1 MEPKI
6 KIILAEDKALMRKSL
21 IALLKEY
28 PNFEII
34 GEASNGKDLLNLLKD
49 LEPDIVLLDIEMPVM
64 NGIEA
69 LKIIRTR
76 FPEVKVIVLSIHND
90 LVYVRNSLALGA
102 RGYLAKDCLPEQ
114 LERAILDISKK
125 GFYLED
131 GVSKDLLHDTAYSQ
145 NISTGKQ
152 TFSSRELEVLKELC
166 RGKTEKEIALML
178 NISHHTVHFHRMNIY
193 TKTNTHNLAGLLNYA
208 KLNVL
213 LL

>member
-6 KIILAEDKALMRKSL
+6 KIVLAEDKALMRKSL

-28 PNFEII
+28 PKFEII
-34 GEASNGKDLLNLLKD
+34 GEASNGRDLLNLLKD

-69 LKIIRTR
+69 MKVIRIR
-76 FPEVKVIVLSIHND
+76 FPEIKVIVLSIHND
-90 LVYVRNSLALGA
+90 LTHIRNSLALGA
-102 RGYLAKDCLPEQ
+102 RGYLVKDCLPEQ
-114 LERAILDISKK
+114 LEKAILDISNK
-125 GFYLED
+125 GFYLEET
-131 GVSKDLLHDTAYSQ
+131 VSKDLLHDTAYSLGKK
-145 NISTGKQ
+145 NGKQ
-152 TFSSRELEVLKELC
+152 TFSSREMEVLKELC
-166 RGKTEKEIALML
+166 SGKTEKEIAMVL

-208 KLNVL
+208 KLNIL